1 MAWFRATAPCPA
13 CDAPLPPELAQ
24 RSEASG
30 VTCPACKTTLR
41 PITVARVWRRLA
53 AGLVDMAILAVTA
66 GPLQLLL
73 TRIAPTAG
81 LAPGARGWDAALVIF
96 TMPLGSLLM
105 RAAPFLVMSGLYV
118 FLFSTLTGSTPGQ
131 KLLRL
136 RVVDARG
143 EPPPAWRAAVRLLGL
158 GLGLLPAAL
167 GPLWAVFDMER
178 RALHDHL
185 AGTWLVL
192 DRKHPTT
199 T

>member
-1 MAWFRATAPCPA
+1 M
-13 CDAPLPPELAQ
+13 
-24 RSEASG
+24 S
-30 VTCPACKTTLR
+30 CPACKSDLR
-41 PITVARVWRRLA
+41 PITVARAWRRIA
-53 AGLVDMAILAVTA
+53 AGLVDVVVLVLTA
-66 GPLQLLL
+66 GPLQWLLSRL
-73 TRIAPTAG
+73 APTAG
-81 LAPGARGWDAALVIF
+81 LAPGARGWDFALEIF

-105 RAAPFLVMSGLYV
+105 RAAPFLVMSALYV

-136 RVVDARG
+136 RVIDARG
-143 EPPPAWRAAVRLLGL
+143 EAPPAWRAAVRLLGL
-158 GLGLLPAAL
+158 ALGLIPAAL

-192 DRKHPTT
+192 DRKPPTT